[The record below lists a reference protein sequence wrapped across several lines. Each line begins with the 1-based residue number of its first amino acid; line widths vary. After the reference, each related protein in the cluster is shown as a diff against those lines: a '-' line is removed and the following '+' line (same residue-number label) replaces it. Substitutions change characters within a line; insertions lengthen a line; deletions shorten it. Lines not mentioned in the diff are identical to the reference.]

1 MNFFS
6 IPLKS
11 LLRRRTRSALTI
23 LGLGIALAAVISLVG
38 ISQGFE
44 RSFIQMYQRRGVDL
58 LVQRAGGGNRKDKTL
73 VESLDPKLRA
83 IPGVREVDGGL
94 MDMIAM
100 PEFDLYAVILNGL
113 PAKSPELAR
122 ANMIDGRRLQAG
134 DERALMLGKV
144 LALNLGAKVGDNVNI
159 YEQPHK
165 VVGIYE
171 SPSVFENGG
180 AMVLLDELQRLTDLT
195 GRVTG
200 FAVSIEHPGDQA
212 EIERIAKEIVAI
224 DPNLEAMRPDT
235 LVAGVQEV
243 KAAKATAW
251 ITSAIAL
258 VIGAIGMLNTMV
270 MSVFERT
277 REIGTLRA
285 IGWRKSRVMKL
296 ILLEALFL
304 SVSGAVAGGI
314 AAIAITKMMSSLP
327 MTSNFIGGEIS
338 PEVFVQGFIIAL
350 LVGVLGAIY
359 PAWWGASLS
368 PIEALRR
375 K

>member
-1 MNFFS
+1 MD
-6 IPLKS
+6 
-11 LLRRRTRSALTI
+11 SA
-23 LGLGIALAAVISLVG
+23 
-38 ISQGFE
+38 
-44 RSFIQMYQRRGVDL
+44 
-58 LVQRAGGGNRKDKTL
+58 
-73 VESLDPKLRA
+73 KLRA

-200 FAVSIEHPGDQA
+200 FAVAIEHPGDPA
-212 EIERIAKEIVAI
+212 EIDRIAKEIVAL